1 MISLPDVLLV
11 ARTSAWP
18 KGCKAWSSAQ
28 RQAGLWGIL
37 DAGPSL
43 TSQPDHSSCP
53 SSRPGPPL
61 LSPCGRALVMPPVSL
76 CLSGTLATPSSQL
89 PHLPGPTRGSLMS
102 SPAHKQ
108 PLAPKCLQKE
118 VGLLCPASRR
128 SRLPPAGPPPTS
140 ARPPGG
146 LSPALDL
153 CLLPGT
159 DGLSQKR
166 KDVLIST
173 RLLKFLRRQRQLF
186 VGL

>member
-11 ARTSAWP
+11 ARTSAWT

-28 RQAGLWGIL
+28 RRAGLWGIL

-102 SPAHKQ
+102 SLLTNSPWLPSAYRRKWGCCVRLPDVLVCRLRDPHPP
-108 PLAPKCLQKE
+108 PLARLGAFPLHWIYVFSQGQTGFPKREKTC
-118 VGLLCPASRR
+118 
-128 SRLPPAGPPPTS
+128 
-140 ARPPGG
+140 
-146 LSPALDL
+146 
-153 CLLPGT
+153 
-159 DGLSQKR
+159 
-166 KDVLIST
+166 
-173 RLLKFLRRQRQLF
+173 
-186 VGL
+186 